1 MTSRQMSQS
10 DIAVIVTSFERPASL
25 ARALLSLSLQ
35 APGDTLAEIVV
46 ADDGSRDNTWQV
58 VDRFARES
66 GLMVTLTTHEHAGFQ
81 LCRSRNEG
89 ALASSAPYLAFI
101 DGDCVMPPNFL
112 ATHVAR
118 RRRGVGLCGESYR
131 IQRVESERVTDET
144 IRRRELLP
152 LVRAEEHERLARKAR
167 RDRWYS
173 FFRVPMRPRLT
184 GNHFSLWRSDFERI
198 DGFDQGFRGW
208 GLEDCD
214 LQRRL
219 GRVGIRCRSV
229 LPEVVGFHLWHPT
242 DPTFVRKA
250 RGTPNEAY
258 YREPFRRDGRA
269 RSGLS
274 AVDRGAM
281 TVWRWQGGKL
291 IELPRRGEVA

>member
-1 MTSRQMSQS
+1 MSSS

-25 ARALLSLSLQ
+25 ARALLSLTLQ
-35 APGDTLAEIVV
+35 KPGDALAEIVV
-46 ADDGSRDNTWQV
+46 ADDGSRDHTWQV

-66 GLMVTLTTHEHAGFQ
+66 GLNVALTTHAHAGFQ

-89 ALASSAPYLAFI
+89 ALVSSAPYLAFI
-101 DGDCVMPPNFL
+101 DGDCVMPRNFL

-118 RRRGVGLCGESYR
+118 RRQGVGLCGESYR
-131 IQRVESERVTDET
+131 IQRVESEGVTDET
-144 IRRRELLP
+144 IQRWELLP
-152 LVRAEEHERLARKAR
+152 LVREEEHKRLTRKAR

-173 FFRVPMRPRLT
+173 LFRVPMRPRLT

-219 GRVGIRCRSV
+219 ARVGIRCRSV
-229 LPEVVGFHLWHPT
+229 LPEAVGFHLWHPT

-250 RGTPNEAY
+250 RGTANEAY
-258 YREPFRRDGRA
+258 YREPILQDGRA
-269 RSGLS
+269 RTGLS
-274 AVDRGAM
+274 AVDRRAM
-281 TVWRWQGGKL
+281 AVWRWREGKL
-291 IELPRRGEVA
+291 IELPRWGEVA